1 MKTKIVVLVGIALCA
16 MLLISP
22 ALASASEHVLEIYGN
37 ANEDD
42 TIDMRDLTY
51 EKLIFFGKKPETELA
66 DAKYDG
72 KINPLDFIQIK
83 LIIVGKEKELTFV
96 DAAKSTVTVKKPI
109 ERVVTMNTEAFEM
122 IRTLKATD
130 KVVGVSK
137 YIVEDE
143 VFYPGFSDYLN
154 VGTPWSIDYE
164 VLLECEPDVVFT
176 YSKWPKPSALEDKL
190 KGTDITVIR
199 FDYNKPSIFV
209 EDVTKLG
216 YILTKGEE
224 AGEFIDFY
232 NGQMGKISERVE
244 KLSAED
250 KPKVYL
256 EADFGGGKIY
266 YTCGEGHGHHEILV
280 IAGGKN
286 IFDDVTYGK
295 EISPEDVIVRNPEI
309 IVKYKWPAASGFDKD
324 VDDTKGLEEIRD
336 EILGRPE
343 LKHVTAVEDKEVYV
357 FTRYT
362 TRGAARYF
370 LGIGYL
376 AKWFHPELFEDLDPR
391 ANYQEYLTRFQ
402 GLDIDLSKKGVFV
415 CP

>member
-1 MKTKIVVLVGIALCA
+1 
-16 MLLISP
+16 
-22 ALASASEHVLEIYGN
+22 
-37 ANEDD
+37 
-42 TIDMRDLTY
+42 
-51 EKLIFFGKKPETELA
+51 
-66 DAKYDG
+66 
-72 KINPLDFIQIK
+72 
-83 LIIVGKEKELTFV
+83 
-96 DAAKSTVTVKKPI
+96 
-109 ERVVTMNTEAFEM
+109 
-122 IRTLKATD
+122 
-130 KVVGVSK
+130 
-137 YIVEDE
+137 
-143 VFYPGFSDYLN
+143 
-154 VGTPWSIDYE
+154 
-164 VLLECEPDVVFT
+164 
-176 YSKWPKPSALEDKL
+176 
-190 KGTDITVIR
+190 VIR

-216 YILTKGEE
+216 YILAKGEE

-244 KLSAED
+244 KLSEED

-266 YTCGEGHGHHEILV
+266 YTCGEGHGHHEILI

-295 EISPEDVIVRNPEI
+295 EISPEDVIARNPEI
-309 IVKYKWPAASGFDKD
+309 IVKYKWPADSGFDKD
-324 VDDTKGLEEIRD
+324 IEDTKGLEEIRD

-343 LKHVTAVEDKEVYV
+343 LKRVTAVENKEVHV
-357 FTRYT
+357 FTWYT

-402 GLDIDLSKKGVFV
+402 GLDIDLNKQGVFV
-415 CP
+415 YPEPS